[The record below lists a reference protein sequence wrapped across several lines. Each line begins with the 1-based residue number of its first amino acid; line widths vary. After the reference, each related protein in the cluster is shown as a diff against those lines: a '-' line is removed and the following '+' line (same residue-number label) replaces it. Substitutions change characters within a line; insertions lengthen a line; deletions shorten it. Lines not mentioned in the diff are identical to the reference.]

1 MANKEG
7 KITSVIFHCG
17 HDETRTGIIE
27 EWLETEREIM
37 LKNGSRERLTIV
49 ASKEQQEIL
58 NSITAV
64 DYYRWL
70 FKNGYEDLHAKY
82 PETNEAS

>member
-1 MANKEG
+1 MANAEG

-27 EWLETEREIM
+27 KWLEIEREIM

-49 ASKEQQEIL
+49 SSNKELEIL
-58 NSITAV
+58 DSITAV
-64 DYYRWL
+64 EYYRWL
-70 FKNGYEDLHAKY
+70 CKNGYEDLHAKY
-82 PETNEAS
+82 PKTNEAS